1 MAGTRPKPD
10 FEIRPHPQAPAFS
23 EIGEGQLVMQQVIDE
38 VTSGNFNVS
47 NDEVRKYLR
56 QAGFV
61 SLWFFLKYIAGFSGP
76 FDKLNDDLHLD
87 MCNFRQSDLC
97 MKDGAHSAAFVPRG
111 TYKSTIFTAGGA
123 TWELLRNPDLKI
135 RIVNAIVAKAQSFK
149 LTSQRVFDANEFFGW
164 LYPEYVPE
172 NNASRWNE
180 VDMVLPNRTRYYNEP
195 SLKAGGATG
204 AAEGDHHDLI
214 IMDDLIGL
222 ESLDAANQSNVTMTH
237 ARNWYN
243 TNSSALLTS
252 AKRSR
257 IAVVA
262 TRYAADDVYE
272 IMTTN
277 AHTIIG
283 YKDETLIEHEDG
295 EYALY
300 YRLAIEDNA
309 ETNEREAIFPEE
321 LDEAELERIMRR
333 DPWTAFTQYMNL
345 PQKAGLA
352 EFYEMETKECRLRWD
367 AHDNE
372 YYIDIPPE
380 WSPEAK
386 TTMSS
391 TIPLRTCDVVMAVD
405 PAGSEDAKSI
415 KTSRTSIGVWAM
427 DSKERCFRIWQKV
440 GFFAITQVFDHIFE
454 GHKLL
459 GNMIRATVIE
469 TNAMQRILGPLVR
482 EEEMRRNT
490 FINAQEQP
498 AKGNKVAR
506 IRNVVGLKLSHGLI
520 YLAPGC
526 VLEFEEERKKFPT
539 GHRMD
544 VLDEAEKAIS
554 SLVKP
559 MSDEERLLREEEED
573 ENVYEASLNV
583 FGY

>member
-10 FEIRPHPQAPAFS
+10 FEIRPHAQAPLFRDKEEAQKVM
-23 EIGEGQLVMQQVIDE
+23 EHLIGE
-38 VTSGNFNVS
+38 VTSGHFSVGNE
-47 NDEVRKYLR
+47 EVRQYLR

-76 FDKLNDDLHLD
+76 FDLLNDDLHLD

-97 MKDGAHSAAFVPRG
+97 MGVGAHSAAFVPRG

-123 TWELLRNPDLKI
+123 TWELLLNPDMKI

-149 LTSQRVFDANEFFGW
+149 LTSQRVFDANEFFAW
-164 LYPEYVPE
+164 LYPDYVPE
-172 NNASRWNE
+172 RNSTRWNE
-180 VDMVLPNRTRYYNEP
+180 VDMVLPNRSRYYNEP

-243 TNSSALLTS
+243 TNSSALLVS
-252 AKRSR
+252 AKKSR

-277 AHTIIG
+277 AHTIVG
-283 YKDETLIEHEDG
+283 YQDETLVPREDG
-295 EYALY
+295 EFALY
-300 YRLAIEDNA
+300 YRLALEDNP

-352 EFYEMETKECRLRWD
+352 EFYEMDTKECRLRWD
-367 AHDNE
+367 PDDGE
-372 YYIDIPPE
+372 YYIDVPPE
-380 WSPEAK
+380 WSPEAQ

-391 TIPLRTCDVVMAVD
+391 TIRLASCDVVMAVD

-440 GFFAITQVFDHIFE
+440 GFFAITEVFDHIFE
-454 GHKLL
+454 GHRAL
-459 GNMIRATVIE
+459 GHSIRQTIIE
-469 TNAMQRILGPLVR
+469 SNAMQRILGPLIR
-482 EEEMRRNT
+482 EEELRRGS
-490 FINAQEQP
+490 FINAEGQP

-554 SLVKP
+554 ALIKP
-559 MSDEERLLREEEED
+559 MSSEERDLRDMEEEEQAF
-573 ENVYEASLNV
+573 EASLSV